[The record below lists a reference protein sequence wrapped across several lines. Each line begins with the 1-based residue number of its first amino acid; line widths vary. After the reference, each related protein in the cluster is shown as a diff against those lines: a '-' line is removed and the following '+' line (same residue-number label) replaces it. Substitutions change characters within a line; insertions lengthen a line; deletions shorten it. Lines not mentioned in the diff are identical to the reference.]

1 MKSLLKFIFFFVVT
15 IALNSCSRDEDN
27 TTEKKPTI
35 VGKWEFSK
43 SIIYNAQNQEEL
55 IDYTH
60 KCSTNK
66 DFLQFTTRTM
76 NDSYSQSN
84 CQSDTDQYSYIVDK
98 DVIRFYKGQILT
110 PYSLKIISLT
120 DEEFKVQWISNS
132 TGNVEPRAYVLIRK
146 KS

>member
-60 KCSTNK
+60 KCSTHK
-66 DFLQFTTRTM
+66 DFLQFTTGTM

-120 DEEFKVQWISNS
+120 DEEFKVQWIRNA
-132 TGNVEPRAYVLIRK
+132 TAKVGADAYVLIRK

>member
-1 MKSLLKFIFFFVVT
+1 MKNLLKLTSIFLVFISVV
-15 IALNSCSRDEDN
+15 SCSKDDDKVVE
-27 TTEKKPTI
+27 PSI

-66 DFLQFTTRTM
+66 DFLQFTTGTM

-84 CQSDTDQYSYIVDK
+84 CQSDTDQYSYIVDQ

-120 DEEFKVQWISNS
+120 DEEFKVQWIRNA
-132 TGNVEPRAYVLIRK
+132 TAKVGPDAYVLIRK

>member
-1 MKSLLKFIFFFVVT
+1 MKNLLKLASIFLVFISLV
-15 IALNSCSRDEDN
+15 SCSKDDDKVVE
-27 TTEKKPTI
+27 PSI
-35 VGKWEFSK
+35 VGKWEYAKQVSYDNSNK
-43 SIIYNAQNQEEL
+43 EVIT
-55 IDYTH
+55 DYIH
-60 KCSTNK
+60 KCSSQK

-84 CQSDTDQYSYIVDK
+84 CQSDTDQYSYIVDQ

-120 DEEFKVQWISNS
+120 DEEFKVQWIRNA
-132 TGNVEPRAYVLIRK
+132 TAKVGPDAYVLIRK